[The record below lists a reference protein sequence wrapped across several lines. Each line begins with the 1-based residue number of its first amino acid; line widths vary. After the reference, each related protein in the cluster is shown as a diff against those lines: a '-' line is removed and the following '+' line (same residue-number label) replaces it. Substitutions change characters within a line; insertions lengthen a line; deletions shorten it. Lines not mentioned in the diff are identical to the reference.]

1 MDAAFSQ
8 KGSLKMHIESVQE
21 AKKPFLCN
29 DCVLI
34 LSVHE
39 GKEPFLCNDCGKV
52 FTCKRNLIE
61 HIESIHERKKQME

>member
-1 MDAAFSQ
+1 MMKKKTFEHSIYDAAFSQ
-8 KGSLKMHIESVQE
+8 KGSLKMHIESVHE

-39 GKEPFLCNDCGKV
+39 GHEPFVRNDCGSNTKS
-52 FTCKRNLIE
+52 
-61 HIESIHERKKQME
+61 ESAY